1 LREVAALHVLQE
13 EHVEAGL
20 AERKGGFDEV
30 LARNLTEDVVL
41 VGDVLDLFAVQALVD
56 FYDFHRVPVIR
67 Q

>member
-1 LREVAALHVLQE
+1 M
-13 EHVEAGL
+13 EAGL

-30 LARNLTEDVVL
+30 LARDLTEDVVL